1 VYAVTTAPVRED
13 QYAAASARV
22 ALGGELDALESLRD
36 RLRAEPELV
45 IVFGDAIKGAGVRRL
60 VDFGESLGIPV
71 QYVCLL
77 DYSNS
82 RGAADMGMLPDSG
95 AMAMPE
101 MLAAEDLDVL
111 WVVGANPLRQVPGA
125 GSRFVVVHDLFLTE
139 TAKSADVVF
148 PAASAYEKNGT
159 VTNVCGEVQ
168 RLIKAVG
175 AMGAKP
181 DLEIMG
187 LLAREMGVAADLGP
201 WIPDAVFA
209 EIRKNVRGY
218 DVSLPV
224 LEMGGAAQT
233 SALNGR
239 VPLDGRPELIRSA
252 HDNLFTSGTLG
263 RYSKVLNSVVEN
275 HGNR

>member
-1 VYAVTTAPVRED
+1 
-13 QYAAASARV
+13 
-22 ALGGELDALESLRD
+22 
-36 RLRAEPELV
+36 
-45 IVFGDAIKGAGVRRL
+45 
-60 VDFGESLGIPV
+60 
-71 QYVCLL
+71 
-77 DYSNS
+77 
-82 RGAADMGMLPDSG
+82 MGLLPDAAG
-95 AMAMPE
+95 GLALPE
-101 MLAAEDLDVL
+101 MLAVEDLDVL
-111 WVVGANPLRQVPGA
+111 WVIGANPLRGTEPRPS
-125 GSRFVVVHDLFLTE
+125 GSGPFLVVHDLFLTE
-139 TAKSADVVF
+139 TAQAADVVF

-168 RLIKAVG
+168 RLRKAVG

-187 LLAREMGVAADLGP
+187 LLAREMGVAAELGP
-201 WIPDAVFA
+201 WIPDTVFG

-233 SALNGR
+233 AAVNGR

-263 RYSKVLNSVVEN
+263 RYSKVLNSVVES
-275 HGNR
+275 HGNP

>member
-1 VYAVTTAPVRED
+1 MRED
-13 QYAAASARV
+13 KYAAASLRV
-22 ALGGELDALESLRD
+22 AGGGELDAVESLRE
-36 RLRAEPELV
+36 RLKAEPELV
-45 IVFGDAIKGAGVRRL
+45 IVFGDAIKGEAVRRL

-71 QYVCLL
+71 GYVCLL

-82 RGAADMGMLPDSG
+82 RGAVDMGLLPDAASG
-95 AMAMPE
+95 LALPE
-101 MLAAEDLDVL
+101 IVAAPDLDAL
-111 WVVGANPLRQVPGA
+111 WVVGANPLRDVGQRWSGKGP
-125 GSRFVVVHDLFLTE
+125 FLVVHDLFLTE
-139 TAKSADVVF
+139 TAQAADVVF

-168 RLIKAVG
+168 RLHKAVG
-175 AMGAKP
+175 AMGTKP

-187 LLAREMGVAADLGP
+187 LLAREMGVAAELGP
-201 WIPDAVFA
+201 WIPDTVFA

-218 DVSLPV
+218 DVPLPV

-233 SALNGR
+233 AAVNGR

-263 RYSKVLNSVVEN
+263 RYSKVLNSVVES